1 MRTVNKFIFTG
12 LFFVLAV
19 CAFAQAQDSI
29 VHAATTVITA
39 QDVTVVPPDSLNGY
53 CPAQKAEGI
62 PDPFQYAIF
71 R

>member
-29 VHAATTVITA
+29 VHADTTVITA
-39 QDVTVVPPDSLNGY
+39 QDVTAVSYTHLTLPTT
-53 CPAQKAEGI
+53 
-62 PDPFQYAIF
+62 
-71 R
+71 